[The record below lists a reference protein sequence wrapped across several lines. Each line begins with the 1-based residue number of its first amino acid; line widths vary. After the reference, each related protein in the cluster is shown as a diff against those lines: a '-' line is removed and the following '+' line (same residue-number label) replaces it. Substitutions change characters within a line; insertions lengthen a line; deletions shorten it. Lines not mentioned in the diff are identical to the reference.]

1 MAEIPAAIIGATASI
16 VIMSLSNVSNR
27 RDRDT
32 RQLFN
37 RINELE
43 KIVASHHP
51 PERNRKWRV

>member
-32 RQLFN
+32 RELFN
-37 RINELE
+37 RINQLE
-43 KIVASHHP
+43 KLVASHHP
-51 PERNRKWRV
+51 PDRNRKWRV

>member
-1 MAEIPAAIIGATASI
+1 VAEIPAAIIGATASI

-32 RQLFN
+32 RELFN

-43 KIVASHHP
+43 KTVASHHP
-51 PERNRKWRV
+51 PDRNRKWRP